1 MKGNQKT
8 SRRSV
13 LKYAATGVVATG
25 VGVPTV
31 AARGRNQTVTLTT
44 SDDPPWITA
53 EVTPKQRTVV
63 SIELDDSVYGRWPSN
78 STSYAIEANIG
89 IADPETGVSDDFRI
103 GYAGADTGQRDGT
116 AGGYIRRNVDGT
128 RTDYL
133 EENVQALFQT
143 TESADQQS
151 CEFVIDWQTPLPDA
165 PDGKIRAIQ
174 LNEVFGTDG
183 GEGVQTEPVDAVT
196 PSSGELSLT
205 GRGP

>member
-1 MKGNQKT
+1 M
-8 SRRSV
+8 
-13 LKYAATGVVATG
+13 
-25 VGVPTV
+25 
-31 AARGRNQTVTLTT
+31 
-44 SDDPPWITA
+44 
-53 EVTPKQRTVV
+53 
-63 SIELDDSVYGRWPSN
+63 
-78 STSYAIEANIG
+78 
-89 IADPETGVSDDFRI
+89 
-103 GYAGADTGQRDGT
+103 
-116 AGGYIRRNVDGT
+116 DGT

-183 GEGVQTEPVDAVT
+183 GEGIQTEPVAAVT
-196 PSSGELSLT
+196 ESSGELSLT